1 MAVFLMIAINVC
13 VDAGRWILF
22 EQGFVSRVRGVD
34 DAVAQCGALWT
45 TTTVFVFFCCI
56 FKCTWMAFFGSINYS
71 MAHDFSRV
79 GLTFPTFHHLEM
91 VRI

>member
-1 MAVFLMIAINVC
+1 MIAINVC

-45 TTTVFVFFCCI
+45 TTAVFFLA
-56 FKCTWMAFFGSINYS
+56 AFSNAQGGVFFWFN
-71 MAHDFSRV
+71 
-79 GLTFPTFHHLEM
+79 
-91 VRI
+91 